1 MYILRK
7 QYLEEIRKYYDSN
20 LIKVLTGIRRVGKS
34 VLLEQIREELKK
46 DRHLDEEHIICI
58 NFEDISFSSIENA
71 YQLNDYISA
80 RIKDERK
87 YYIFLDEIQHVKEF
101 EKVLASLKATKNVS
115 IFVTGSNSKLLSG
128 RLASL
133 LVGRCKEFK
142 IQPFTYKEFLDF
154 YQENQLPLPTKPLN
168 NYIRYGGMP
177 QRLDYFLEKDIVAY
191 LSDLFN
197 GIVEKDICSSKSRI
211 DKETFLNIA
220 KYIISNSAKDFS
232 PDNIVDYYN
241 MNNPDKIQRVTLYR
255 YLEKMEHAC
264 LIQRV
269 KRYDI
274 ASKRTLKSI
283 EKQFAMDT
291 GLILACSNSNRIFPS
306 RALENLVYNEL
317 IYRGYEVKIGK
328 TYKGEIDFVA
338 MKENKKCFIQVA
350 YLLSDEETIKREFS
364 PYNSVRDPSPKYVMS
379 LDEFDMS
386 QNGITHINIEDW
398 LLGKVDLFLS

>member
-1 MYILRK
+1 
-7 QYLEEIRKYYDSN
+7 
-20 LIKVLTGIRRVGKS
+20 
-34 VLLEQIREELKK
+34 
-46 DRHLDEEHIICI
+46 
-58 NFEDISFSSIENA
+58 
-71 YQLNDYISA
+71 
-80 RIKDERK
+80 
-87 YYIFLDEIQHVKEF
+87 
-101 EKVLASLKATKNVS
+101 
-115 IFVTGSNSKLLSG
+115 
-128 RLASL
+128 
-133 LVGRCKEFK
+133 
-142 IQPFTYKEFLDF
+142 
-154 YQENQLPLPTKPLN
+154 
-168 NYIRYGGMP
+168 MP

-241 MNNPDKIQRVTLYR
+241 MNNSDKIQRVTLYR

-264 LIQRV
+264 LIHRV

-338 MKENKKCFIQVA
+338 MKEGKKCFIQVA
-350 YLLSDEETIKREFS
+350 YLLSDEETIIREFS
-364 PYNSVRDPSPKYVMS
+364 PYNSIRDPSPKYVMS

-398 LLGKVDLFLS
+398 LLGKVALFLS

>member
-34 VLLEQIREELKK
+34 VLLEQIREELKR
-46 DRHLDEEHIICI
+46 DCNLDDEHIICI

-80 RIKDERK
+80 RMKDERK

-154 YQENQLPLPTKPLN
+154 YQENQLPLPEKPLH

-197 GIVEKDICSSKSRI
+197 GIVEKDICSNKSRI

-220 KYIISNSAKDFS
+220 KYIIFNSAKDFS
-232 PDNIVDYYN
+232 PDSIVDYYN
-241 MNNPDKIQRVTLYR
+241 MNNSDKIQRITLYR

-264 LIQRV
+264 LIHRV

-283 EKQFAMDT
+283 EK
-291 GLILACSNSNRIFPS
+291 
-306 RALENLVYNEL
+306 
-317 IYRGYEVKIGK
+317 
-328 TYKGEIDFVA
+328 
-338 MKENKKCFIQVA
+338 
-350 YLLSDEETIKREFS
+350 
-364 PYNSVRDPSPKYVMS
+364 
-379 LDEFDMS
+379 
-386 QNGITHINIEDW
+386 
-398 LLGKVDLFLS
+398 

>member
-1 MYILRK
+1 M
-7 QYLEEIRKYYDSN
+7 S
-20 LIKVLTGIRRVGKS
+20 
-34 VLLEQIREELKK
+34 KK
-46 DRHLDEEHIICI
+46 IVIDPGHGGSDPGT
-58 NFEDISFSSIENA
+58 
-71 YQLNDYISA
+71 SA
-80 RIKDERK
+80 
-87 YYIFLDEIQHVKEF
+87 
-101 EKVLASLKATKNVS
+101 
-115 IFVTGSNSKLLSG
+115 
-128 RLASL
+128 
-133 LVGRCKEFK
+133 
-142 IQPFTYKEFLDF
+142 
-154 YQENQLPLPTKPLN
+154 
-168 NYIRYGGMP
+168 
-177 QRLDYFLEKDIVAY
+177 
-191 LSDLFN
+191 N

-241 MNNPDKIQRVTLYR
+241 MNNPNKIQRITLYR

-264 LIQRV
+264 LIHRV

>member
-34 VLLEQIREELKK
+34 VLLEQILEELKR
-46 DRHLDEEHIICI
+46 DRNLDEEHIICI

-115 IFVTGSNSKLLSG
+115 V
-128 RLASL
+128 

-154 YQENQLPLPTKPLN
+154 YQENQLPLPEKTLH

-241 MNNPDKIQRVTLYR
+241 MNNSNKIQRVTLYR

-283 EKQFAMDT
+283 EKQFAMDI

-317 IYRGYEVKIGK
+317 IYRGYEIKIGK